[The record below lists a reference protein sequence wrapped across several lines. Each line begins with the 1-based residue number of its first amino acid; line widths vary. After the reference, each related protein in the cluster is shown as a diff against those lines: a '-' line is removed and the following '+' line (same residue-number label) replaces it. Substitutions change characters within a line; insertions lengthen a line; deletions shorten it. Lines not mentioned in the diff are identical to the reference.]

1 MAVANTRESLAG
13 YVERCCRLCPLVA
26 DHRYCRIGMRL
37 RKTIQ
42 MEVVTMFKSAAT
54 VLMLLVGAHAFADA
68 TIPTADKKG
77 SKDNPHLQRYEGSY
91 IVAYEQQSF
100 GEFTFPLSKL
110 VAVPDKRDSANNDY
124 FAPKQKKTVEGAYT
138 RLVYLLPANRSPL
151 EVLRNYQQEIKSK
164 GGKVLFECKADECG
178 GDPTRS
184 SEGGGGNMS
193 LAMYLYPADRV
204 KDEAF
209 SNGSCALTAGINDQ
223 RYASAEIPSAD
234 AHVSVLTYTINNQ
247 DYCKAFNERTIA
259 IVDIV
264 EEKAREQKM
273 VTVKAEDMAQQIAS
287 SGGVALYGIYFD
299 FNKAEIKPESTPTI
313 EQVAKLLKGNPA
325 LKLLVVGHTDNVG
338 GFTSNMELSQRRAA
352 AVVNE
357 LVTKYQVAK
366 SRLMSVGV
374 SFASPMAS
382 NKTEEG
388 RAKNRRVQ
396 LDEN

>member
-1 MAVANTRESLAG
+1 
-13 YVERCCRLCPLVA
+13 
-26 DHRYCRIGMRL
+26 
-37 RKTIQ
+37 

-54 VLMLLVGAHAFADA
+54 VLMLLVGAYAFADA

-77 SKDNPHLQRYEGSY
+77 SKDNPLLQRYDGSY

-110 VAVPDKRDSANNDY
+110 EAVPDKRDNHNNAY
-124 FAPKQKKTVEGAYT
+124 FEPKQKKSLEGAYT
-138 RLVYLLPANRSPL
+138 RIVYLVPANRSPL

-178 GDPTRS
+178 GDATKS
-184 SEGGGGNMS
+184 SSGGGGWMS
-193 LAMYLYPADRV
+193 LALYLYPEDRV

-209 SNGSCALTAGINDQ
+209 SNGSCALTPAISDQ
-223 RYASAEIPSAD
+223 RYTSAEIPSAG
-234 AHVSVLTYTINNQ
+234 ANVSVLTYTIN
-247 DYCKAFNERTIA
+247 DAGGYCKAFNERTIA

-264 EEKAREQKM
+264 EPKAREQKM

-287 SGGVALYGIYFD
+287 GGSVALYGIYFD

-338 GFTSNMELSQRRAA
+338 GGTSNMELSQRRAA

-366 SRLMSVGV
+366 SRLTPVGV

-382 NKTEEG
+382 NKTDEG

-396 LDEN
+396 LVEN